1 MDAGPEELDAV
12 DRQVIRLFAM
22 VAEAIARATSALL
35 GDDVGLAGS
44 VVAQDEEI
52 DELVAD
58 TERLVWGRFADL
70 PVAPS
75 DWRYLVMVL
84 LVLPELERSADLA
97 EHVAQRALNG
107 LGAEMS
113 PVSRGVVQR
122 MAESAI
128 EMWRAVADAYADRR
142 SVLES
147 LMEDDDEIDVLH
159 DRLTREVASEAM
171 AVPVSAQVTL
181 VARFYE
187 RLGDHAVNLARRV
200 AQLPATASLG

>member
-1 MDAGPEELDAV
+1 
-12 DRQVIRLFAM
+12 
-22 VAEAIARATSALL
+22 
-35 GDDVGLAGS
+35 
-44 VVAQDEEI
+44 
-52 DELVAD
+52 
-58 TERLVWGRFADL
+58 
-70 PVAPS
+70 
-75 DWRYLVMVL
+75 
-84 LVLPELERSADLA
+84 
-97 EHVAQRALNG
+97 
-107 LGAEMS
+107 MS
-113 PVSRGVVQR
+113 PISRGVVQR

-128 EMWRAVADAYADRR
+128 EMWRTVADSYADRR

-200 AQLPATASLG
+200 AHLPAAASLG